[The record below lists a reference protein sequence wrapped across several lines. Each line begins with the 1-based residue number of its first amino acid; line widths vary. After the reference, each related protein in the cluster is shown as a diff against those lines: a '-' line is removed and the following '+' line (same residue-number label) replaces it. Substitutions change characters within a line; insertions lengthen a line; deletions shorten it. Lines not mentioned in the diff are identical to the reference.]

1 MNGMN
6 DDTIRELLGP
16 YVDDDLPTEA
26 KRRVEEAILAS
37 PELAWEVQS
46 LKITRERLRTDAGEV
61 VASDAFRARTLR
73 ALYADNPHL
82 QTEDTETKIKEAGQF
97 TLPIKL

>member
-1 MNGMN
+1 MNN
-6 DDTIRELLGP
+6 ETIRELLGP
-16 YVDDDLPTEA
+16 YVDDDLPAEA
-26 KRRVEEAILAS
+26 KRRVEEAILRS

-46 LKITRERLRTDAGEV
+46 LKITRERLRSDAGEI

-73 ALYADNPHL
+73 ALYADNRHL
-82 QTEDTETKIKEAGQF
+82 QSETTETVEPAQF

>member
-1 MNGMN
+1 MNN
-6 DDTIRELLGP
+6 DTIRELIGP

-26 KRRVEEAILAS
+26 KRRVEEAILSS

-73 ALYADNPHL
+73 VLYADNPHL